1 MIDIGRILRRA
12 WQILWRYKVLW
23 IFGLLLV
30 ITGGA
35 GGASGSRVT
44 PSNGFPGR
52 NLNNSPFFQNLG
64 QWFQQ
69 NLEPVFLHLERY
81 LVTIIAVGLGLLLFG
96 MVVGACFAILRY
108 VSEAAVI
115 RMVTEYEETGRK
127 VGFKQ
132 GWRMGWSRAAFRM
145 WLIDLF
151 LSLPALAF
159 ALVLLGLGLAVFLSV
174 RGGIGALAVGSLVAS
189 LGLVFVYILAFI
201 LLMILLV
208 LLSQFFKRIVALE
221 NVGVVESIRRGWKM
235 VQRNWKSAALMW
247 LVMVAVGI
255 AWAITGAVV
264 TVLLIPVFVLLA
276 LPGLIVAFLPAL
288 LAFGIANLFTGSP
301 WTWIIA
307 ALAGVPF
314 FLLVVGSP
322 LLLIGGW
329 VQIFSSSVWTLT
341 YREMR
346 ALEVPTGSEPG
357 SQLPDVSRAG

>member
-1 MIDIGRILRRA
+1 
-12 WQILWRYKVLW
+12 
-23 IFGLLLV
+23 
-30 ITGGA
+30 
-35 GGASGSRVT
+35 
-44 PSNGFPGR
+44 
-52 NLNNSPFFQNLG
+52 
-64 QWFQQ
+64 
-69 NLEPVFLHLERY
+69 
-81 LVTIIAVGLGLLLFG
+81 
-96 MVVGACFAILRY
+96 
-108 VSEAAVI
+108 
-115 RMVTEYEETGRK
+115 
-127 VGFKQ
+127 
-132 GWRMGWSRAAFRM
+132 
-145 WLIDLF
+145 
-151 LSLPALAF
+151 
-159 ALVLLGLGLAVFLSV
+159 LVLLGLGSAVFLSV

-189 LGLVFVYILAFI
+189 LGFVFVYILAFI
-201 LLMILLV
+201 LLMILLG

-276 LPGLIVAFLPAL
+276 LPGLIVAFFPAL

-322 LLLIGGW
+322 LLLISGW

-346 ALEVPTGSEPG
+346 ALEVPAGSEPG
-357 SQLPDVSRAG
+357 SQLPDVSHAG